1 MGHSPLVGSVG
12 AACFGIVT
20 GYITYRTLAR
30 ATVAPQVSDI
40 AAVLGAVG
48 GGAITALFPNT
59 DSDAF
64 GWYSIG
70 LLLGMA
76 GYLTLS
82 VVFRGKRKTG
92 TILGD
97 AADPRPR

>member
-1 MGHSPLVGSVG
+1 MAHSPLVGSVG
-12 AACFGIVT
+12 AACFGVVT

-30 ATVAPQVSDI
+30 ATAAPQVSDI

-48 GGAITALFPNT
+48 GGAVTALLPNT
-59 DSDAF
+59 GDDAF

-76 GYLTLS
+76 GYLALS
-82 VVFRGKRKTG
+82 VVFRGKETTG
-92 TILGD
+92 KILGD
-97 AADPRPR
+97 ADDPRPR